1 MRRDKLWFACAA
13 ACVLVA
19 CAAEAGGG
27 GTGGGAGASAGVG
40 ASGGVGAVG
49 GSGGVGANGGTGG
62 NGGSGGSG
70 GLIILVDA
78 SLDANQT
85 CAEAEVRP
93 TRVIPTVVFLI
104 DGSRSMEMDYET
116 GVSRW
121 HALRDAMLDPTDG
134 VVRRLDGIVD
144 FGMRIYNDAEAPQG
158 MTQTCPTLIDVAA
171 GTANAGNIA
180 TTFPNAPP
188 GFNTPTG
195 AALDQLVRFLPTA
208 TEATALGLGPQLV
221 VLATDGVPY
230 ECVNWVTLDPP
241 AVDEQAVLDA
251 AALGL
256 TRGVTTYVISLAEA
270 TGTYADHLNAV
281 AVAGGSQVAYSPS
294 TRSALASRLTTIIS
308 SAVSCEVTLAG
319 EIDTRRDDV
328 CEGTVTLELPG
339 GDRDLGCDD
348 PDGWR
353 LVDARHIEL
362 TGQACTDFQTE
373 PLAALAAK
381 FPCGL
386 YMPE

>member
-1 MRRDKLWFACAA
+1 MRVESRWLTCAT

-19 CAAEAGGG
+19 CAAE
-27 GTGGGAGASAGVG
+27 S
-40 ASGGVGAVG
+40 
-49 GSGGVGANGGTGG
+49 GSGGVGGGAGTSSGVGGSAGTGNAATGGVGGVGAFGG
-62 NGGSGGSG
+62 NGGSGG
-70 GLIILVDA
+70 LIIQVDA

-144 FGMRIYNDAEAPQG
+144 FGMRIYNDAEAAPG
-158 MTQTCPTLIDVAA
+158 ATQTCPTLIDVPAA
-171 GTANAGNIA
+171 TANASNIA

-195 AALDQLVRFLPTA
+195 VALDQLVRFLPTA
-208 TEATALGLGPQLV
+208 AEATSLGLGPQLI

-241 AVDEQAVLDA
+241 AVDEQSVLDA
-251 AALGL
+251 ATLGVS
-256 TRGVTTYVISLAEA
+256 RGVTTYVISLAEA

-281 AVAGGSQVAYSPS
+281 ALAGGSQVAYSPA

-328 CEGTVTLELPG
+328 CEGTVTLELPA

-348 PDGWR
+348 PNGWR
-353 LVDARHIEL
+353 LVDASHIEL
-362 TGQACTDFQTE
+362 TGQACTDYQTE
-373 PLAALAAK
+373 PLAGLAAK